1 MARVQ
6 TYSSSRP
13 VPNSARRSAG
23 SGGGGGR
30 KTAAQLAAEQAA
42 REATH
47 AQALSDLRNTVD
59 DWFAG
64 DEPSLQ
70 LDLSDGSQAAVEA
83 VKLRAS
89 ELGIVASQLPGR
101 RVVVQLARPS
111 SPARRSPVDLTP
123 PTL

>member
-1 MARVQ
+1 MARAQ
-6 TYSSSRP
+6 TNSSSRP
-13 VPNSARRSAG
+13 VPNSARRNAG
-23 SGGGGGR
+23 GDGGGR

-42 REATH
+42 REAAH

-83 VKLRAS
+83 IKLRAS

-101 RVVVQLARPS
+101 RVVVQLARP
-111 SPARRSPVDLTP
+111 PRRSPVDLTP